1 MSRWRRD
8 LAEGAGVLV
17 AVLALGLAAGS
28 GARAEEGVGAGALSA
43 AEAQAR
49 IEELSERIQGMEG
62 KLKDSA
68 AARKTADQARME
80 AERRLAEGSEELGRQ
95 GAEIALLREA
105 KLALEARLKRA
116 EEETASA
123 AEALTNARD
132 ALRRLSAERDAA
144 SQRAAS
150 LERQLNALFAQ
161 QQRPDDRPRARE
173 SGPARPPEALSRVD
187 GGGEAPQGLTDSGE
201 PSVPAAQSTDVTL
214 AQVREEAGAAALA
227 LREAIAPGAGA
238 RDPQAR
244 RTARE
249 AEQALHRC
257 QLRVARMT
265 GARSLY
271 RVRPSDTL
279 VLIAERF
286 YGERARWREIHEA
299 NWEVLPDPDRL
310 SPGLTL
316 VIP

>member
-1 MSRWRRD
+1 MSRRRRA
-8 LAEGAGVLV
+8 LAERAWLLV
-17 AVLALGLAAGS
+17 AILAIGLAAGS
-28 GARAEEGVGAGALSA
+28 GARAEEGMGAGVLSA

-62 KLKDSA
+62 KLRDSA

-116 EEETASA
+116 EEETASS
-123 AEALTNARD
+123 AEALSNAGD

-144 SQRAAS
+144 SLRAAS
-150 LERQLNALFAQ
+150 LERQLNALLAQ
-161 QQRPDDRPRARE
+161 QQRPGDTPGARE
-173 SGPARPPEALSRVD
+173 SEPAGPRAGLSRVEGEAPARPP
-187 GGGEAPQGLTDSGE
+187 DSDE
-201 PSVPAAQSTDVTL
+201 PSVPAPQGTGVTL

-244 RTARE
+244 RTARD

-299 NWEVLPDPDRL
+299 NWEVLPDPDWL